1 MNKTIRRKSKLAAL
15 AFAAMLIGIS
25 GSALADHQVQT
36 ARNDRALYDYAEVL
50 SSQPIINYVTVKTP
64 VRECWEEMEYYTVD
78 QPARGTGAP
87 TLLGA
92 VIGSVIGH
100 QIGSGRGNDAA
111 TIAGGLIGA
120 AIGNDS
126 ARRRNG
132 SNYGVDT
139 YGRPVE
145 RCKTSYQQH
154 REERIDGYRVTYRY
168 HGQKYQTEMPHDP
181 GRKIRVRVDVRPA
194 G

>member
-1 MNKTIRRKSKLAAL
+1 MNKTIRSQSKLAAL
-15 AFAAMLIGIS
+15 ASAAMLIGIS

-36 ARNDRALYDYAEVL
+36 ARNNRAQYDYAEVL

-132 SNYGVDT
+132 GNYGVET

>member
-1 MNKTIRRKSKLAAL
+1 MNRTINSKSKLAAL
-15 AFAAMLIGIS
+15 ATAAMLLGIS
-25 GSALADHQVQT
+25 GSALADHEYRT
-36 ARNDRALYDYAEVL
+36 ARNDRAMYDYAEVL
-50 SSQPIINYVTVKTP
+50 SSQPIVNYVTVKTP

-78 QPARGTGAP
+78 HRPRGTAGG

-111 TIAGGLIGA
+111 TIAGGLLGA

-132 SNYGVDT
+132 DNYGVET
-139 YGRPVE
+139 RGRPVE
-145 RCKTSYQQH
+145 RCKTSYQEH

-168 HGQKYQTEMPHDP
+168 HGQKYQTEMPYDP
-181 GRKIRVRVDVRPA
+181 GRQIRVRVDVRPA